1 MFYPLVN
8 GGDTAE
14 AAAEAR
20 QAAAEAKAAAA
31 ACEGIVI
38 GNVTITDDTTADV
51 YRLGINQGL
60 IYREEM

>member
-1 MFYPLVN
+1 MS
-8 GGDTAE
+8 E

-20 QAAAEAKAAAA
+20 QAAAEAAAAAA

-38 GNVTITDDTTADV
+38 GNMTITDDTTAQV
-51 YRLGINQGL
+51 YRLGIDKGL

>member
-1 MFYPLVN
+1 MFYPLIN
-8 GGDTAE
+8 GGDMSE

-20 QAAAEAKAAAA
+20 QAAAEATAAAA

-38 GNVTITDDTTADV
+38 GNMTITDDTTAQV
-51 YRLGINQGL
+51 YRLGIDKGL